1 MPIWLRK
8 FTFNKLQ
15 EHYKKQAESQKQQT
29 QSGNT
34 TNVINE
40 DGKINVPEFAKV
52 SKQYNSKEQRVPK
65 Y

>member
-40 DGKINVPEFAKV
+40 DGTINAPEFAKV